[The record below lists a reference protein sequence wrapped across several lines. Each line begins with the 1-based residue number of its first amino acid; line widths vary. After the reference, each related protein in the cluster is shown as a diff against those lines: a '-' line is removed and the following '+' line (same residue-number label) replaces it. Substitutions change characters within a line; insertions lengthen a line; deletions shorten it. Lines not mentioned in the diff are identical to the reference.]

1 VFALTPLMFA
11 FEAFLT
17 EIRALLLEIA
27 DDDKRNRV
35 PYGLKNMP
43 LIGPWAA
50 TRWQAS
56 SPIPELC

>member
-1 VFALTPLMFA
+1 MFA